1 MRSSLSSGA
10 LRVACP
16 VAALV
21 VLGAAPLA
29 GIHTQRLQVRASFE
43 WPQSEQAAYAANR
56 LPSNEILALL
66 SSALQW
72 QVSPGHV
79 NSTNNNY

>member
-10 LRVACP
+10 LRVACA

-43 WPQSEQAAYAANR
+43 WPQSER
-56 LPSNEILALL
+56 G
-66 SSALQW
+66 SAEVGVFRPPPRVL
-72 QVSPGHV
+72 PGHV
-79 NSTNNNY
+79 IVVITAIQTC